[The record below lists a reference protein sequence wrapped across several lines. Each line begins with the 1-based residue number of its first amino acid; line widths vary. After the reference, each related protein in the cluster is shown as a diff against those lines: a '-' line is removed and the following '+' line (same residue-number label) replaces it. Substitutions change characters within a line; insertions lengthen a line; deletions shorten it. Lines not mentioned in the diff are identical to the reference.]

1 MVSIIRDLDPYSVS
15 TVFIVLS
22 MIFCPFNQWG
32 EMVSRAG
39 VGPKPCPIS
48 QLTTDLLVQ
57 KLRELTSPNIKEAAV
72 ILSERMKSEDGVMT
86 ALEHFWHSL
95 PVDSM
100 VCSIGLIM
108 GKSLLAKYRISP
120 GKNAYQRSRSTFITV
135 SQEVASVLAKENKTR
150 RLVMGKLVEEVTKDG
165 LTPYGTTV
173 SLGGFISSFLRVGCS
188 KILSL
193 PRQPIST
200 RHMH

>member
-1 MVSIIRDLDPYSVS
+1 
-15 TVFIVLS
+15 
-22 MIFCPFNQWG
+22 
-32 EMVSRAG
+32 MVSRAG

-48 QLTTDLLVQ
+48 LLTTDLLVQ
-57 KLRELTSPNIKEAAV
+57 KLRELTSPKIKEAAV
-72 ILSERMKSEDGVMT
+72 NLSEKMNSEDGVMT
-86 ALEHFWHSL
+86 ALEHFWHAL

-135 SQEVASVLAKENKTR
+135 SQEVASVLEAEKKTNR
-150 RLVMGKLVEEVTKDG
+150 FVGKFVEEVAKDG

-173 SLGGFISSFLRVGCS
+173 SLEKS
-188 KILSL
+188 LSHACCWL
-193 PRQPIST
+193 GVL
-200 RHMH
+200 

>member
-1 MVSIIRDLDPYSVS
+1 MRF
-15 TVFIVLS
+15 T
-22 MIFCPFNQWG
+22 QWG

-48 QLTTDLLVQ
+48 NLTTDLLVQ
-57 KLRELTSPNIKEAAV
+57 KLGELTSPKIKEAAV
-72 ILSERMKSEDGVMT
+72 SLSKKMNREDGVMA
-86 ALEHFWHSL
+86 ALEHFWHAL

-135 SQEVASVLAKENKTR
+135 SQEVASVLVAEKTTGR
-150 RLVMGKLVEEVTKDG
+150 FVGKLVEEVTNDV

-173 SLGGFISSFLRVGCS
+173 SLD
-188 KILSL
+188 
-193 PRQPIST
+193 
-200 RHMH
+200 